1 MDKGRLLFKSY
12 VDDQGKVQD
21 AVFAA
26 IRKAEHLFETTTK
39 NDRFGL
45 AA

>member
-1 MDKGRLLFKSY
+1 
-12 VDDQGKVQD
+12 
-21 AVFAA
+21 VFAA